1 MASLRW
7 RERGVASATAN
18 PFSAKTVIWMLA
30 AGMLAF
36 AGFLIFTAYAPEWK
50 ARGDGG
56 THALSKSA
64 VGLSGL
70 FALETALQG
79 DRVVAADDREF
90 WENDGLLIVP
100 LSPQTDGDALKALVA
115 ARQGQGD
122 SAATTL
128 YVLPKWATTPYPGK
142 SGWVTGGE
150 AYPPE
155 MLQRLLVPLGTA
167 KVATGSPTSP
177 LRSRDGTIRF
187 AAPRETR
194 WLTGVEPVIA
204 DARGR
209 AVLGRI
215 SSHVFVLADPDLLN
229 NQGMKSRNNAA
240 AAVALIERLRPD
252 DDSAIAFDMVL
263 AGIGQ
268 KRNLLRLMFEPPF
281 LAFTLALLAA
291 GLLIGWHAF
300 GRFGPPLPEGRAI
313 PFGKRALADNAA
325 TLIARAGRER
335 ALGDRYVAVVRDA
348 AGTALGAGALEPDAL
363 ERWLDTLPG
372 DFAKH
377 AAAARYAPDA
387 AHMRD
392 AAAALH
398 AWKKEIVRDH

>member
-1 MASLRW
+1 MA
-7 RERGVASATAN
+7 ERGDN
-18 PFSAKTVIWMLA
+18 PFTAKTVLWMLA
-30 AGMLAF
+30 AGVLAF

-50 ARGDGG
+50 VRGDGG

-70 FALETALQG
+70 FAIETALQG
-79 DRVVAADDREF
+79 DRVVAADDRDYWSE
-90 WENDGLLIVP
+90 EGLLIVP
-100 LSPQTDGDALKALVA
+100 LTAQTDVDALKALIA
-115 ARQGQGD
+115 AREGEGD
-122 SAATTL
+122 GAATTL
-128 YVLPKWATTPYPGK
+128 YILPKWATTPYPGR
-142 SGWVTGGE
+142 SGWVAGGE
-150 AYPPE
+150 PYPAE
-155 MLQRLLVPLGTA
+155 MLQRLLTPLGAA
-167 KVATGSPTSP
+167 KLATGASSSA
-177 LRSRDGTIRF
+177 LRSADGAIRF
-187 AAPRETR
+187 AVLREMR
-194 WLTGVEPVIA
+194 WLTGVTPVIA

-209 AVLGRI
+209 AVLGRV

-229 NQGMKSRNNAA
+229 NQGMKSRDNAA

-252 DDSAIAFDMVL
+252 DESMIAFDMVL

-300 GRFGPPLPEGRAI
+300 GRFGPPVPEGRAI

-325 TLIARAGRER
+325 RLIARTGRER

-348 AGTALGAGALEPDAL
+348 AGAALGAGALEPDAL
-363 ERWLDTLPG
+363 ERWLETLPG
-372 DFAKH
+372 NFAQH
-377 AAAARYAPDA
+377 AAAARNAPDA